1 MVSGPRPF
9 TGLWADA
16 ETGSGL
22 THSFPQAASHIP
34 MGVAA
39 AELHGPSLAP
49 TWLCH
54 TATHELVLRRTAHH
68 QGAAEA
74 DGAHL
79 HPHTVTAAQSSGRAA
94 GRPPPPPASP
104 RKQSHRTARVPVPV
118 WTRVWGGA
126 FQPRRS
132 AARGAWMG
140 KQSHRLE
147 PSSRGGRDGCTLSR
161 SPLAGARSGQRSLL
175 TLGPRNSQNT
185 CNPTA
190 AWLPEGSLEG
200 LL

>member
-54 TATHELVLRRTAHH
+54 TVTHELVLRSTAHH

-74 DGAHL
+74 NGAHL
-79 HPHTVTAAQSSGRAA
+79 HPHTVTTAQSSGRAE
-94 GRPPPPPASP
+94 GRLPPPTPPRPESSP
-104 RKQSHRTARVPVPV
+104 TGQLGCPSLCGPGSGEAPSNPGEAQS
-118 WTRVWGGA
+118 GGPGRA
-126 FQPRRS
+126 NRATGWSP
-132 AARGAWMG
+132 AAVEGGTVAPSRA
-140 KQSHRLE
+140 HLLLE
-147 PSSRGGRDGCTLSR
+147 PEVVNALF
-161 SPLAGARSGQRSLL
+161 
-175 TLGPRNSQNT
+175 
-185 CNPTA
+185 
-190 AWLPEGSLEG
+190 
-200 LL
+200 